1 MLKWLVTGREVS
13 NIVGEEVMTT
23 TAGVTDDPLA
33 AIGRDNT
40 DKVYNVNR

>member
-13 NIVGEEVMTT
+13 NTVGEEVVTT
-23 TAGVTDDPLA
+23 TTDVTEDPLA
-33 AIGRDNT
+33 AIG